1 MVAPCAIRVLENKNG
16 WRIVDWLPLDSS
28 VFTSA
33 AYLPAQRTLY
43 LRFRSGELYCYFDFP
58 SQKYQDFLA
67 ADSKGRYFSTNIRD
81 RFPYRHLL
89 TAGDN
94 TST

>member
-1 MVAPCAIRVLENKNG
+1 
-16 WRIVDWLPLDSS
+16 VDWLPLDSS

-58 SQKYQDFLA
+58 PQQYHDFLA
-67 ADSKGRYFSTNIRD
+67 ADSKGRYFSSNIRD

-89 TAGDN
+89 TATDSSAN
-94 TST
+94 PS

>member
-1 MVAPCAIRVLENKNG
+1 MRNGNPPENSYPEAGSPSPLWAFIENKDR

-43 LRFRSGELYCYFDFP
+43 LRFRCGELYCYFDFP
-58 SQKYQDFLA
+58 PQQYHDFLVICPSEY
-67 ADSKGRYFSTNIRD
+67 DTFSS
-81 RFPYRHLL
+81 
-89 TAGDN
+89 GD
-94 TST
+94 